1 METRIN
7 NTIFCFVN
15 HSKDGGF
22 LFLWTSR
29 QPLNLKN
36 ISIVVFRL
44 WYTVW
49 LKIDDLLKKKN
60 KLKIFINFFYLL
72 LMLYYGHIGLHP
84 HCLHSGIIIKKKTH
98 NLLNSRPKEKIM
110 KIVLV
115 LIFLSVCVCEC
126 VYFFI
131 C

>member
-49 LKIDDLLKKKN
+49 LKIDDLLKKKKQIKN
-60 KLKIFINFFYLL
+60 IYKLFLFIVNVILWSYWPPSTLFALR
-72 LMLYYGHIGLHP
+72 
-84 HCLHSGIIIKKKTH
+84 H
-98 NLLNSRPKEKIM
+98 N
-110 KIVLV
+110 
-115 LIFLSVCVCEC
+115 
-126 VYFFI
+126 Y
-131 C
+131 